1 MVGAAAASALLGTA
15 AAPAA
20 AKPNEHSSISDNLQ
34 RAYTREYAKVKK
46 LGGDPGR
53 NLVADGVR
61 KHGKE
66 RGARAPEIRHSLH
79 VLERMRQSLTAPA
92 PATQT
97 TATTPATSSA
107 AQTQTQTQSS
117 PTTQSSSGGGNLSA
131 IAACESGGNAGA
143 VDSSGTYGGKYQF
156 DQQTWQSVGGTGSP
170 ASAPAAVQDQMAQ
183 RLYAQRGASAWP
195 SCGK

>member
-20 AKPNEHSSISDNLQ
+20 AKPNEHSSIPDNLQ

-53 NLVADGVR
+53 DLVADGVR

-79 VLERMRQSLTAPA
+79 VLERMRRSLTAPA

-97 TATTPATSSA
+97 TATTPASTGA
-107 AQTQTQTQSS
+107 AQTQPQTQTQSS

-143 VDSSGTYGGKYQF
+143 V
-156 DQQTWQSVGGTGSP
+156 
-170 ASAPAAVQDQMAQ
+170 
-183 RLYAQRGASAWP
+183 
-195 SCGK
+195 